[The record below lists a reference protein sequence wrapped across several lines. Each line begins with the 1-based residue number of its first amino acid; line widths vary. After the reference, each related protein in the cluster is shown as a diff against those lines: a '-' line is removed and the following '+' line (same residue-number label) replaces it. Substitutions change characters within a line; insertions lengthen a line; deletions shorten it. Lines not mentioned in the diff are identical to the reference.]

1 MNRLERLQRLA
12 EKVHRECKHCEDS
25 LEDIG
30 PRIREEQT
38 RVEKIHPLEAKRN
51 CDAIDRALQNIEEMA
66 RSVFRDIQ
74 MLQEGKFATS
84 DQLYRR
90 LARSYVYI
98 LICILTRFHFKR
110 L

>member
-1 MNRLERLQRLA
+1 M
-12 EKVHRECKHCEDS
+12 
-25 LEDIG
+25 EDIG

-38 RVEKIHPLEAKRN
+38 RIEKIHPLEAKRN

-84 DQLYRR
+84 DQLFRR
-90 LARSYVYI
+90 FVAMQYCQCVLMNMFLWIFGIASES
-98 LICILTRFHFKR
+98 FKSGFDI
-110 L
+110 

>member
-1 MNRLERLQRLA
+1 M
-12 EKVHRECKHCEDS
+12 
-25 LEDIG
+25 
-30 PRIREEQT
+30 
-38 RVEKIHPLEAKRN
+38 EKIHPLEAKRN

-98 LICILTRFHFKR
+98 LICILTSFHFKR

>member
-1 MNRLERLQRLA
+1 M
-12 EKVHRECKHCEDS
+12 
-25 LEDIG
+25 
-30 PRIREEQT
+30 
-38 RVEKIHPLEAKRN
+38 EKIHPLEAKRN

-90 LARSYVYI
+90 LARSYLYLDKFSFQET
-98 LICILTRFHFKR
+98 LIVTYL
-110 L
+110 

>member
-1 MNRLERLQRLA
+1 M
-12 EKVHRECKHCEDS
+12 
-25 LEDIG
+25 EDIG

-84 DQLYRR
+84 DQLFRR
-90 LARSYVYI
+90 
-98 LICILTRFHFKR
+98 
-110 L
+110 